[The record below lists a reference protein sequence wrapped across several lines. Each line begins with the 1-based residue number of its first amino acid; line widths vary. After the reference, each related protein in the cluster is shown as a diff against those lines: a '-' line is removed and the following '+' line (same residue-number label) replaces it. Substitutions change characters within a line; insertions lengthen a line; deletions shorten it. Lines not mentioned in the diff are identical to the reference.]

1 MFGTTSCSRIAI
13 VNAAVLLAMKMLH
26 TDGMGRRAIVALALL
41 LLVAH

>member
-26 TDGMGRRAIVALALL
+26 TDGMGRRGIAAPPLL
-41 LLVAH
+41 LLVTH